1 MVKPDITFKLDGIKG
16 ITSIFI
22 GNREGNCCNDRMNP
36 SRITVGNNE
45 ALDSNSICADDIT
58 DGGWYDCGEMLTGEY
73 LRIYLISDA
82 PNVLNLSTIR
92 PYSGKNVLKD
102 ATVFQEPAEH
112 TATESASNLIR

>member
-1 MVKPDITFKLDGIKG
+1 MAHTNGMIKPDITFKLDGIKG

-22 GNREGNCCNDRMNP
+22 SNREDNCNARMNP

-73 LRIYLISDA
+73 LRIYRTSDA
-82 PNVLNLSTIR
+82 TYGINL
-92 PYSGKNVLKD
+92 
-102 ATVFQEPAEH
+102 
-112 TATESASNLIR
+112 